1 MKRMISVWHDIGSDG
16 AEELEGSN
24 EFQMF
29 RTSYAGGDK
38 NASGPKRTQKKIEA
52 GCFRYF

>member
-1 MKRMISVWHDIGSDG
+1 MISVWHDIGSDG

-24 EFQMF
+24 EFQMYKLHMQEEI
-29 RTSYAGGDK
+29 RTRQVQK
-38 NASGPKRTQKKIEA
+38 ERKKIEA

>member
-1 MKRMISVWHDIGSDG
+1 MISVWHDIGSDG

-38 NASGPKRTQKKIEA
+38 NASGPKRTQKNRSWMLSLFLA
-52 GCFRYF
+52 AL